1 MAWNP
6 IEAEASLNDSAHL
19 QYTRSVKKIAG
30 FVFSSGRELVLSKEN
45 ESKVTIYVDAA
56 PEHMPDVV
64 IEKVYEPTS
73 ERKGRHADIE
83 SVARS
88 LGYSRK
94 AIRLHV
100 KSRAGLELLL
110 NWLRY
115 A

>member
-6 IEAEASLNDSAHL
+6 TEAETFLKDAAHL
-19 QYTRSVKKIAG
+19 QHTRAVKKITG
-30 FVFSSGRELVLSKEN
+30 FVFSSGRELVLAKEN
-45 ESKVTIYVDAA
+45 ESKVTIYVNAA
-56 PEHMPDVV
+56 PEHMPDVIV
-64 IEKVYEPTS
+64 EKVYEPTS

-83 SVARS
+83 SVAQS
-88 LGYSRK
+88 LGYSFR

-100 KSRAGLELLL
+100 KSRAGLDLLL